1 MDISREL
8 ESRAELRL
16 CCDCP
21 SVLGELT
28 PNEIQIVRKSDTQ
41 PMAPQGHKVDFA
53 LAEFISYFG
62 AKQIPVAT
70 HIGQHKSRLPKIKR
84 PVCQAHGETPK
95 CHSQCLR
102 VIIAQR
108 QAPEG
113 CSHLQGREEITIPAK
128 KFPATESSRGLAFGA
143 GGGEKPGGIAECQR
157 LPRAQRVMVAQCK
170 STRPEGRDWARRSS

>member
-70 HIGQHKSRLPKIKR
+70 HIGQPKSRLPKIKR

-95 CHSQCLR
+95 CQSQCLR
-102 VIIAQR
+102 AIIAQR
-108 QAPEG
+108 QAQKDAAT
-113 CSHLQGREEITIPAK
+113 SREERKLPSQPRS
-128 KFPATESSRGLAFGA
+128 FQQQSSRGLALGA
-143 GGGEKPGGIAECQR
+143 GGWGETRWDSRMPKTAQSTESDGGPVQIYQ
-157 LPRAQRVMVAQCK
+157 
-170 STRPEGRDWARRSS
+170 ARGQGLGQEE